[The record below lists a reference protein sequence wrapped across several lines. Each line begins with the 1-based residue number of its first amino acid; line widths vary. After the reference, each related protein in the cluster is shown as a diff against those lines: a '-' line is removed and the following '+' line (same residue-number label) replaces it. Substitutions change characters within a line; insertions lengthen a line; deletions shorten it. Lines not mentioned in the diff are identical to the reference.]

1 MNIIGA
7 DLGRIVDEDISSRVT
22 QDDVIFEAI
31 TNAIIAGATEIKC
44 DFNAIERLLDD
55 NGETIVRKKV
65 DTLTVTDNGSGFTDE
80 NYKAFCTY
88 RTDQHKDMGCK
99 GIGRLIYLKVY
110 QDATFKSELFDEQE
124 VRSFKFTRDFDP
136 DKLNKEKATVK
147 SNSTEIKLSR
157 LTLQY
162 RNPQREKDRR
172 IDLDIEAIR
181 EKVLLHLIPT
191 LYFFKKKGVEITIV
205 FNDLTTNEQNLIDS
219 SDIPDFLE
227 KKFEINGKGR
237 GEKKYT
243 FILNYI
249 VSKVDGKLNA
259 YYCADNRAVAEFS
272 EKEFKLS
279 LPYGYSGYFLL
290 ESDYL
295 KEKVNNERNDFDI
308 YPIKTDLFCPISWE
322 MINTKLK
329 SQISEIVQ
337 EGIPETEKINRNK
350 LKEIQDKRPYIV
362 PYIEEEDI
370 EMAGY
375 LDENYILEK
384 AKRRFDK
391 AKENVLSSA
400 GKAEYTDTELR
411 EAIDLAYN
419 ELVSYINDRAQVLE
433 RLRTLVNKKERV
445 EKTIH
450 DLFMEQHSDDDFY
463 CVGKN
468 NLWLI
473 DDRFTTY
480 SYAASDKRIQDVLNS
495 IDETN
500 EGIDILDDRPDLSL
514 FFSHNPDDTERLKA
528 VLIEIKPFDFDTK
541 PHRQKIKGVQQL
553 IDYILAFKQKEKIE
567 EIFGFLVTEIDDK
580 LEERLKIEGYTR
592 LFSNDAPIYHRYYD
606 APLSASI
613 YVLCAN
619 TLIADAEARN
629 KVFLDIIR
637 KQSKLNEIL
646 KEDNKK
652 KESSRLPVN
661 ANFG

>member
-1 MNIIGA
+1 MSIIGA
-7 DLGRIVDEDISSRVT
+7 DLGRIVDEDISIRVT
-22 QDDVIFEAI
+22 QDDVIYEAI
-31 TNAIIAGATEIKC
+31 TNAIIAGATKIKC
-44 DFNAIERLLDD
+44 DFDALERLLDD

-65 DTLTVTDNGSGFTDE
+65 DTIKVTDNGSGFTEE

-136 DKLNKEKATVK
+136 DKLKKEKATVK

-162 RNPQREKDRR
+162 RNSQREKDRR

-191 LYFFKKKGVEITIV
+191 LYFFKKKGVEITIE
-205 FNDLTTNEQNLIDS
+205 FNDLTTNEQNSIDS

-227 KKFEINGKGR
+227 KKFEIKGR
-237 GEKKYT
+237 DDEKYT
-243 FILNYI
+243 FTLNYV
-249 VSKVDGKLNA
+249 VSEIDGKLNA
-259 YYCADNRAVAEFS
+259 YYCADNRTVAEFS

-295 KEKVNNERNDFDI
+295 REKANNERNDFDI
-308 YPIKTDLFCPISWE
+308 YPIKTDLFYPISWD

-337 EGIPETEKINRNK
+337 EGIPETEKINRTK
-350 LKEIQDKRPYIV
+350 LKEIQDKRPYLV

-375 LDENYILEK
+375 LDENYIVEK
-384 AKRRFDK
+384 AKRKFDK
-391 AKENVLSSA
+391 AKEKVLTSA
-400 GKAEYTDTELR
+400 GKSEYTDNELR
-411 EAIDLAYN
+411 EAIELTQN

-433 RLRTLVNKKERV
+433 RLRTLVDKKEGV
-445 EKTIH
+445 EKIIH
-450 DLFMEQHSDDDFY
+450 DLFMEQRTEDDFY
-463 CVGKN
+463 SVGKN

-480 SYAASDKRIQDVLNS
+480 SYAASDTRIREVLS
-495 IDETN
+495 AIEETDDD
-500 EGIDILDDRPDLSL
+500 IDILDDRPDLSL
-514 FFSHNPDDTERLKA
+514 FFSHNPNNSERLKA
-528 VLIEIKPFDFDTK
+528 VMVEIKPFDYPSK
-541 PHRQKIKGVQQL
+541 PDRKKFHGIQQAA
-553 IDYILAFKQKEKIE
+553 DYVRAFKKKEKIK
-567 EIFGFLVTEIDDK
+567 EIFGFVITDIDEP
-580 LEERLKIEGYTR
+580 LAERLKLDAYIP
-592 LFSNDAPIYHRYYD
+592 LFSKEFPIYHRFYPD
-606 APLSASI
+606 GISI
-613 YVLCAN
+613 YVISAK

-629 KVFLDIIR
+629 QVFLDIIR
-637 KQSKLNEIL
+637 KQSKLNSIL
-646 KEDNKK
+646 KDENEK
-652 KESSRLPVN
+652 KENSRLPVN